1 VRVEIERE
9 IVALDIE
16 KIDFDDKE
24 LLKRLFLLLLNRI
37 ELQAHEI
44 QHLRNENQLLKDE
57 IAHLKGEKGKPKIPP
72 NVPPREK
79 SPKPVKPKKW
89 SKSSKNPEIKIDREV
104 HIGVDKSILPPDSV
118 YVGERKV
125 VIQNIVIKTDNIAYY
140 LQRYYSRSLN
150 KVFEADLPEDVKG
163 SQFGAGLKSIVA
175 YLHYKCRVPQNKIFD
190 LITDTGVVIS
200 EGTISNILTNDKAN
214 EFFAE
219 RMSILEAGMLKS
231 KYLQADESGAR
242 HQGRNCYL
250 HVICNDMFSYFTI
263 KDRKNRST
271 IYEILGLED
280 GAKLEIPFVTDGA
293 KQYLEVSKH
302 HAKCW
307 IHEIRHY
314 KKLVPFLDHHR
325 SLLDNVMDQLWG
337 LFDLLNRYKNHPDK
351 SLRVVI
357 EWKFN
362 WLFSRRTGYTDLD
375 ERLASTDAN
384 RDELLKVLDY
394 PFIPIHNNAAEIA
407 IREGVIKRKISY
419 GTRSELGKRAW
430 ENMFSIMDTCRKQ
443 DVNFFHYL
451 NGIFSSR
458 DNFPRLADLIYNTV

>member
-1 VRVEIERE
+1 MRVEIERE

-44 QHLRNENQLLKDE
+44 QHMRKENQLLKDE

-163 SQFGAGLKSIVA
+163 SQFGADLKSIVA

-325 SLLDNVMDQLWG
+325 SLLDNVMDQLWR
-337 LFDLLNRYKNHPDK
+337 LFDLLNRYKNHPGK

-458 DNFPRLADLIYNTV
+458 DNFPRLAELIYNTV

>member
-1 VRVEIERE
+1 MRVEIERE

-44 QHLRNENQLLKDE
+44 QHMRKENQLLKDE

-163 SQFGAGLKSIVA
+163 SQFGADLKSIVA

-250 HVICNDMFSYFTI
+250 HVICNDLFSYFTI

-325 SLLDNVMDQLWG
+325 SLLDNVMDQLWR
-337 LFDLLNRYKNHPDK
+337 LFDLLNRYKNHPGK

-458 DNFPRLADLIYNTV
+458 DNFPRLAELIYNTV

>member
-1 VRVEIERE
+1 VKGGIEKEI
-9 IVALDIE
+9 INLDVE

-37 ELQAHEI
+37 ELQAQQI
-44 QHLRNENQLLKDE
+44 KLLNEQIQLLKDE
-57 IAHLKGEKGKPKIPP
+57 NAHLKGEKGKPKIPP
-72 NVPPREK
+72 NVPSREK
-79 SPKPVKPKKW
+79 STKTVRPKKW
-89 SKSSKNPEIKIDREV
+89 SKSSKNPKIKIDREV
-104 HIGVDKSILPPDSV
+104 HLGVDKNTLPSDAV
-118 YVGERKV
+118 YIGERKV
-125 VIQNIVIKTDNIAYY
+125 VTQDIVIKTDNVAYY
-140 LQRYYSRSLN
+140 LQRYYSRSL
-150 KVFEADLPEDVKG
+150 KTVFEAELPKDVKG
-163 SQFGAGLKSIVA
+163 SQFGAGLKSLVA

-190 LITDTGVVIS
+190 LITDIGIVIS
-200 EGTISNILTNDKAN
+200 EGTISKILTNDKKS
-214 EFFAE
+214 EFSAE
-219 RMSILEAGMLKS
+219 RMSILEAGMSKS
-231 KYLQADESGAR
+231 KYLQADETGAR

-250 HVICNDMFSYFTI
+250 HVICSNMFSFFAI
-263 KDRKNRST
+263 KDSKSRST
-271 IYEILGLED
+271 IYEILDIED

-293 KQYLEVSKH
+293 KQYLDVSKH

-325 SLLDNVMDQLWG
+325 SLLDKVMGQLWG

-362 WLFSRRTGYTDLD
+362 WLFSRRTGYADLD

-384 RDELLKVLDY
+384 RDGLLKVLDY

-443 DVNFFHYL
+443 EVNFFQYL
-451 NGIFSSR
+451 NGIFSSQN
-458 DNFPRLADLIYNTV
+458 DSPRLANLIYNTD

>member
-44 QHLRNENQLLKDE
+44 QHLRKENQLLKDE

-175 YLHYKCRVPQNKIFD
+175 YFHYKCRVPQNKIFD

-200 EGTISNILTNDKAN
+200 EGTISNILTKDKAN

-219 RMSILEAGMLKS
+219 RISILEAGMLKS

-293 KQYLEVSKH
+293 KQYLEVSKR

-375 ERLASTDAN
+375 ERLASTEAN

>member
-1 VRVEIERE
+1 VKVEIERE
-9 IVALDIE
+9 IIDLDIE

-37 ELQAHEI
+37 ELQAQEI
-44 QHLRNENQLLKDE
+44 QHLRKENQLLKDE

-79 SPKPVKPKKW
+79 SPKTVKQKKW
-89 SKSSKNPEIKIDREV
+89 SKRSKNPEIKIDREV
-104 HIGVDKSILPPDSV
+104 HVEVDRTILPSDAA

-125 VIQNIVIKTDNIAYY
+125 VIQNLVIKTDNVAYY
-140 LQRYYSRSLN
+140 LKRYYSRSLN
-150 KVFEADLPEDVKG
+150 KVFEAELPEDVKG
-163 SQFGAGLKSIVA
+163 SQFGAGLKSVVA

-190 LITDTGVVIS
+190 LLTDIGVAIS
-200 EGTISNILTNDKAN
+200 EGTISNILTRDKAN

-219 RMSILEAGMLKS
+219 RMSILEAGMSKS

-242 HQGRNCYL
+242 HNGRNCYF
-250 HVICNDMFSYFTI
+250 HVICNNMFSFFTI
-263 KDRKNRST
+263 KDSKSRST
-271 IYEILGLED
+271 ICDVLGLQD
-280 GAKLEIPFVTDGA
+280 GEKLEIPLVTDGA
-293 KQYLEVSKH
+293 KQYLDVSKH

-314 KKLVPFLDHHR
+314 KKLMPLLDHHR
-325 SLLDNVMDQLWG
+325 SLLDKVMDQLWG
-337 LFDLLNRYKNHPDK
+337 LFDLLIKYKNHPDK

-375 ERLASTDAN
+375 ERLASTDGN
-384 RDELLKVLDY
+384 QDGLLKVLDY

-443 DVNFFHYL
+443 QVNFFHYL

-458 DNFPRLADLIYNTV
+458 SDLTRLANLIYNTP

>member
-1 VRVEIERE
+1 VRDAIERE
-9 IVALDIE
+9 IIELDIE

-24 LLKRLFLLLLNRI
+24 LLKKLFLLLLNRI
-37 ELQAHEI
+37 ELQAQEI
-44 QHLRNENQLLKDE
+44 QLLREQIQLLKDE

-72 NVPPREK
+72 NVPAREK
-79 SPKPVKPKKW
+79 SPKTVKRKKW
-89 SKSSKNPEIKIDREV
+89 SKGSKNPEIKIDREV
-104 HIGVDKSILPPDSV
+104 HIEVDKTILPSDAV
-118 YVGERKV
+118 CVGERKV
-125 VIQNIVIKTDNIAYY
+125 IIQNIVIKTDNVAYY

-150 KVFEADLPEDVKG
+150 KVFEAELPEDVKG

-190 LITDTGVVIS
+190 ILTDIGVVIS
-200 EGTISNILTNDKAN
+200 EGTISNILISDKAN
-214 EFFAE
+214 EFFTE
-219 RMSILEAGMLKS
+219 RMSILEAGMSKS
-231 KYLQADESGAR
+231 LYLQADESGAR

-250 HVICNDMFSYFTI
+250 HVICNDTFSFFTI
-263 KDRKNRST
+263 RDSKSRSS

-280 GAKLEIPFVTDGA
+280 GTKLEIPFVTDGA
-293 KQYLEVSKH
+293 KQYLDVSKH

-314 KKLVPFLDHHR
+314 KKLMPFLDHHR
-325 SLLDNVMDQLWG
+325 SLLDKVMDQLWG
-337 LFDLLNRYKNHPDK
+337 LFDLLIRYKNHPDK
-351 SLRVVI
+351 SLRVII

-375 ERLASTDAN
+375 KRLASTDAN
-384 RDELLKVLDY
+384 RDGLLKVLDY
-394 PFIPIHNNAAEIA
+394 PFVPIHNNAAEIA

-443 DVNFFHYL
+443 EVNFFNYL

-458 DNFPRLADLIYNTV
+458 NDLPRLADLIYNTA

>member
-1 VRVEIERE
+1 VKGTIEKEI
-9 IVALDIE
+9 IDLDVE

-37 ELQAHEI
+37 ELLAKENQL
-44 QHLRNENQLLKDE
+44 LREENQLLKDE

-79 SPKPVKPKKW
+79 SPKTIKPKKW

-104 HIGVDKSILPPDSV
+104 HIAVDKSILPHDAV
-118 YVGERKV
+118 YIGERKV
-125 VIQNIVIKTDNIAYY
+125 VTQNIVIKTDNVAYN
-140 LQRYYSRSLN
+140 LQRYYSRSLK
-150 KVFEADLPEDVKG
+150 KVFEAELPEDVKG

-175 YLHYKCRVPQNKIFD
+175 YHYYKCRVPQNKIHDFLKD
-190 LITDTGVVIS
+190 MGIIIS
-200 EGTISNILTNDKAN
+200 KGSISNILTRDKAT
-214 EFFAE
+214 EFFTE
-219 RMSILEAGMLKS
+219 KMSILEAGMIKAN
-231 KYLQADESGAR
+231 YLQADETGAR

-250 HVICNDMFSYFTI
+250 HVICNDLFSYFTI
-263 KDRKNRST
+263 TGRKSRST
-271 IYEILGLED
+271 IYEVLGLEND
-280 GAKLEIPFVTDGA
+280 EKLEVPLVTDGA
-293 KQYLEVSKH
+293 RQYLDVSTR

-314 KKLVPFLDHHR
+314 RKLVPFLDHHR
-325 SLLDNVMDQLWG
+325 SILDKVVDQLWSI
-337 LFDLLNRYKNHPDK
+337 FDLLNRYKNHPDK
-351 SLRVVI
+351 SLRVII

-384 RDELLKVLDY
+384 RDGLLKVLDY
-394 PFIPIHNNAAEIA
+394 PFVPIHNNAAEIA

-443 DVNFFHYL
+443 NVNFFHYL
-451 NGIFSSR
+451 KGIFSSR
-458 DNFPRLADLIYNTV
+458 DNLPRLADLIYNTV

>member
-1 VRVEIERE
+1 MKEEIEQE
-9 IVALDIE
+9 IINLDVE

-37 ELQAHEI
+37 ELQAQQI
-44 QHLRNENQLLKDE
+44 QHQREEIQLLKDE

-79 SPKPVKPKKW
+79 SPKTVKPKKW
-89 SKSSKNPEIKIDREV
+89 AKSSKNSEIKIDREV
-104 HIGVDKSILPPDSV
+104 HIAVDKSILPSDAV
-118 YVGERKV
+118 YIGKRKV
-125 VIQNIVIKTDNIAYY
+125 ITQNIVIKTDNVAYY
-140 LQRYYSRSLN
+140 LERYYSRSL
-150 KVFEADLPEDVKG
+150 KTVFEAELPKDVKG
-163 SQFGAGLKSIVA
+163 SQFGPDLKSLIN
-175 YLHYKCRVPQNKIFD
+175 YLHYKCRVPQKKIFD

-200 EGTISNILTNDKAN
+200 EGTISNILTSDKAD
-214 EFFAE
+214 EFQAE
-219 RMSILEAGMLKS
+219 RISILEAGMLKS
-231 KYLQADESGAR
+231 QYLQADESGAR

-250 HVICNDMFSYFTI
+250 HVICNDIFSFFAI
-263 KDRKNRST
+263 KDSKSRST
-271 IYEILGLED
+271 IYEILGLEND
-280 GAKLEIPFVTDGA
+280 EKLEIPFVTDGA
-293 KQYLEVSKH
+293 RQYLDVSNC

-314 KKLVPFLDHHR
+314 KKIMPFLDHHR
-325 SLLDNVMDQLWG
+325 SLLDKVMDQIWG
-337 LFDLLNRYKNHPDK
+337 LFDLLNRYKNQPDK
-351 SLRVVI
+351 SLRLVI

-362 WLFSRRTGYTDLD
+362 WLFSRRTGYADLD

-384 RDELLKVLDY
+384 RDGLLKVLDY

-419 GTRSELGKRAW
+419 GTRSELGKMAW

>member
-1 VRVEIERE
+1 MRETIERE
-9 IVALDIE
+9 ILSLDVE
-16 KIDFDDKE
+16 RIDFDDKE
-24 LLKRLFLLLLNRI
+24 LLKKLFLLLLNRI
-37 ELQAHEI
+37 ELLAQEN
-44 QHLRNENQLLKDE
+44 QLLRRENQLLKDE

-72 NVPPREK
+72 NVPPKEK
-79 SPKPVKPKKW
+79 SPKTVKQKKRL
-89 SKSSKNPEIKIDREV
+89 KSSKNLKIKIDREV
-104 HIGVDKSILPPDSV
+104 HIGIDKSILPSDAV
-118 YVGERKV
+118 YIGERKV
-125 VIQNIVIKTDNIAYY
+125 VTQDIVIKTDNVAYY
-140 LQRYYSRSLN
+140 LQRYYSRSLK
-150 KVFEADLPEDVKG
+150 KVFEAELPEDVKG

-175 YLHYKCRVPQNKIFD
+175 YLHYRCRVPQNKIFD
-190 LITDTGVVIS
+190 FITDIGVVIS

-242 HQGRNCYL
+242 HRGRNCYM
-250 HVICNDMFSYFTI
+250 HVICNDMFSFFTI
-263 KDRKNRST
+263 KERKSRST
-271 IYEILGLED
+271 ICEILGLKNDE
-280 GAKLEIPFVTDGA
+280 KLEIPFVTDGA
-293 KQYLEVSKH
+293 RQYLDISNR

-314 KKLVPFLDHHR
+314 KKLMPFLDHHR
-325 SLLDNVMDQLWG
+325 SLLDVVMDQIWG
-337 LFDLLNRYKNHPDK
+337 LFDLLNIYKTRPDK

-362 WLFSRRTGYTDLD
+362 WLFSRSTGYADLD

-384 RDELLKVLDY
+384 REALLKVLDY

-443 DVNFFHYL
+443 EVNFFHYL

-458 DNFPRLADLIYNTV
+458 NDLPRLANLIYNAA